1 MTGPVVVVQPV
12 ADLDDAIAAA
22 NGVAQGLVMAVCSS
36 DPRVRARVRDAA
48 EVGIVQLGAGPVPV
62 HPDAPFGG
70 WKASGFGP
78 PEHGEWDAW
87 FATRLQAVYGE
98 SEYGEAE

>member
-1 MTGPVVVVQPV
+1 MTSPFSYENRRVVVTGGARGVG
-12 ADLDDAIAAA
+12 AALLD
-22 NGVAQGLVMAVCSS
+22 VLS
-36 DPRVRARVRDAA
+36 
-48 EVGIVQLGAGPVPV
+48 ELGAGPLPV

-87 FATRLQAVYGE
+87 FATRLQAVYGDE
-98 SEYGEAE
+98 G

>member
-1 MTGPVVVVQPV
+1 VVQP
-12 ADLDDAIAAA
+12 ATDLDDALAAA
-22 NGVAQGLVMAVCSS
+22 NGVEQGLVMAVCST
-36 DPRVRARVRDAA
+36 DPAVRARVRDAA
-48 EVGIVQLGAGPVPV
+48 DAGIVQLGAGPLPV

-87 FATRLQAVYGE
+87 FATRLQAVYGDE
-98 SEYGEAE
+98 G